1 MLPTRG
7 ERGQATVELALS
19 LPVAALILAALFEM
33 GSVALEQVRL
43 IHAAREGARAAVV
56 DSSRDAALAAV
67 GRAGVTGAEVEISPV
82 ARHRVQGEPLTIEL
96 STRYRGRVPLV
107 GAAFER
113 LVLRTRSTM
122 RIEVP

>member
-33 GSVALEQVRL
+33 GSLALEHVRL

-67 GRAGVTGAEVEISPV
+67 GRAGVRGAEVEIIPE